1 MFWFLFVG
9 ATIIAVINHFVPSK
23 YRLIVFKSKTIK
35 LGTLS
40 VDETTLLEWK
50 PLFSLKTF
58 YFHKGDAQEIYHT
71 HSFGA
76 ISVLLHGNYMEAFFD
91 PISNKFWEE
100 ARNRSRIIYIPRDR
114 YHQITKSEGC
124 RTVMLT
130 GPWADCYKEYNP
142 TTGEIIISTHGRK
155 EIARHVIQYHQ

>member
-1 MFWFLFVG
+1 MLFWGVT
-9 ATIIAVINHFVPSK
+9 AAIILGVANWLAPPK
-23 YRLIVFKSKTIK
+23 YKVVMCKSKTIK

-40 VDETTLLEWK
+40 VDETTLMEWK

-71 HSFGA
+71 HSFAA
-76 ISVLLHGNYMEAFFD
+76 ISFLMHGNYMEAFYD
-91 PISNKFWEE
+91 PVQGFWEE
-100 ARNRSRIIYIPRDR
+100 ARNRSRLIYIPHDR

-130 GPWADCYKEYNP
+130 GPWSDCYKEYNP
-142 TTGEIIISTHGRK
+142 QTNEIIVSTHGRK
-155 EIARHVIQYHQ
+155 EISRHTVTLS

>member
-1 MFWFLFVG
+1 MFWPIIFVG
-9 ATIIAVINHFVPSK
+9 AIATFNYFVPSK

-91 PISNKFWEE
+91 PIGNNFWEE
-100 ARNRSRIIYIPRDR
+100 ARNRSRVIYIPRDR

-124 RTVMLT
+124 RTVMMT

-155 EIARHVIQYHQ
+155 EIARQVIHYH